1 MLMMNEEQSYQFWP
15 RPRLIVFN
23 LLAGLFG
30 WLIAVD
36 LDPARAS
43 IPPAFV
49 WTAKVLLVGVPVFAF
64 LWLISVRLKLDAAG
78 VSYRSIVGNW
88 SMRWDEVDEI
98 YCGIRETLLYGVLP
112 LGKRY
117 HFTLKSG
124 LALVQRESSAR
135 RFLGITFESTKTTKS
150 ANSHSFGSRFGGGE
164 KLYELLNKFTF
175 PLLSDR
181 ATRKLNQGSVAEFG
195 GIGISTEGLTLSLF
209 ADLFGFANKSKPV
222 PWADVD
228 SYSLKEGVFRVN
240 GRGQQLARVTS
251 SGIPNLLV
259 MMSLLE
265 RARPTFS
272 SQADRSRGL

>member
-1 MLMMNEEQSYQFWP
+1 
-15 RPRLIVFN
+15 
-23 LLAGLFG
+23 
-30 WLIAVD
+30 VD

-43 IPPAFV
+43 IPAGFV
-49 WTAKVLLVGVPVFAF
+49 WTAKALLIGVPALTFP
-64 LWLISVRLKLDAAG
+64 WLISVRLKLDAVG
-78 VSYRSIVGNW
+78 VSYRSIIGNW

-98 YCGIRETLLYGVLP
+98 YCGIREALLYGVLP

-135 RFLGITFESTKTTKS
+135 RFLGITFESTKTTKAAS
-150 ANSHSFGSRFGGGE
+150 SHSFGGRFGGGE

-175 PLLSDR
+175 PLLWDR
-181 ATRKLNQGSVAEFG
+181 ATQKLNQGSVAEFG
-195 GIGISTEGLTLSLF
+195 GIGISTEGLTLNLF

-228 SYSLKEGVFRVN
+228 SYTLKEGVFRVN
-240 GRGQQLARVTS
+240 GRGKQLARATA

-259 MMSLLE
+259 MMSLLD
-265 RARPTFS
+265 RARPTR
-272 SQADRSRGL
+272 AGGANP